1 GLMFGGGIGFL
12 KGCMG
17 PIARGN
23 DPDWGWFF
31 GCIALGCAFVGG
43 FYLLQ
48 WIRED
53 LQLEQA
59 DSSKNSEE
67 RSLGDEIQAL
77 QEARKEIRG
86 LSLRDL

>member
-1 GLMFGGGIGFL
+1 M
-12 KGCMG
+12 
-17 PIARGN
+17 
-23 DPDWGWFF
+23 
-31 GCIALGCAFVGG
+31 
-43 FYLLQ
+43 LQ

-53 LQLEQA
+53 LQLEKA

-77 QEARKEIRG
+77 QEACKEIRG